1 MEKNYIQLFNDAKA
15 KNDIDQ
21 MAAIFEEMAATVG
34 IMDDA
39 AKGKRLAEMRNS
51 REHGTRFEGSV
62 PGKKF

>member
-15 KNDIDQ
+15 KNDIGQ

-51 REHGTRFEGSV
+51 REHGTSFEGSV
-62 PGKKF
+62 PGKKI